1 MGNRRGIIVIVF
13 CFLFARANRP
23 ELHSS
28 TILFGQSITNN
39 AQAIRV
45 QFNSQQWESRY
56 QALKNIKSSSLSD
69 ASKIQLALELL
80 AIERKFIDD
89 STKAER
95 AIEEGYSDPYYTE
108 LLELAFRATQRTPSQ
123 SEFEEL
129 MQSSFNPG
137 SQAAV
142 GLAKFGTRY
151 FKVLELLRSAP
162 NQYVRINVI
171 AVGLLSIRD
180 LEVDHSLR
188 RRTMRIVGAG
198 LSDEAVEVRAAAVNL
213 LGATPGIDSVALLKN
228 AQSEILNGKVR
239 RDRTELERIESA
251 LRKLQQ

>member
-1 MGNRRGIIVIVF
+1 MPSRLVIL
-13 CFLFARANRP
+13 FLFMGAPARGSVHFYIAS
-23 ELHSS
+23 LFCQSS
-28 TILFGQSITNN
+28 SDSVQTI
-39 AQAIRV
+39 RE
-45 QFNSQQWESRY
+45 QFNSPKWESRY
-56 QALKNIKSSSLSD
+56 QALKNLKSTSLSD

-95 AIEEGYSDPYYTE
+95 SIDEGYSDPYYTE
-108 LLELAFRATQRTPSQ
+108 LLELAFRATLRTPSE

-137 SQAAV
+137 SRVAV
-142 GLAKFGTRY
+142 GLARFGNRY
-151 FKVLELLRSAP
+151 FNVLEQLRSAP